1 MLGRSFRIFALL
13 LAPAMAVHPS
23 MAPAGDEAPIAGL
36 VTRAENQAE
45 IVALTGTRRM
55 ASQGQTVRIRD
66 ELRTGAGAR
75 LEVTFQDDTVLTLG
89 ENARV
94 LVDRYVFDP
103 DQDFGETILQAAR
116 GAFRFAAGRIQGLAE
131 RKIVISTPYADIGVR
146 GTEFWGGLLDGEYG
160 VLLLE
165 GVVAVSNQA
174 GNVNLSAPGLGTDIP
189 SPLDPPG
196 PARLW
201 PAQKVERALAT
212 VAFP

>member
-1 MLGRSFRIFALL
+1 MLGLSLRIFALL
-13 LAPAMAVHPS
+13 LASTLAVHPDL
-23 MAPAGDEAPIAGL
+23 ALARDEAAIAGL
-36 VTRAENQAE
+36 VTRVENQAE
-45 IVALTGTRRM
+45 IASLAGTSR
-55 ASQGQTVRIRD
+55 AAFQGDTVRIRD

-75 LEVTFQDDTVLTLG
+75 LEVTLQDDTVLTLG

-196 PARLW
+196 PTRLW